1 MHLSPLRLMC
11 RTLHPC
17 ASRPG
22 PRNEQQKIDLRP
34 RQGCGA
40 CTKFSAAWLPVPPPA
55 NPLQLERCQQKDS
68 EIRCRAGGKDF
79 RQRFRAAER
88 SEPCLSLIPGQER
101 RKKKGKNPAQALA
114 RAPRAAGFVAPFCST
129 LWYYLAR
136 LIALASFFPFR
147 KFLFGEKN
155 KEQNSYGCLRHLATL
170 SNPEPARNIL
180 AQVMLPELTPR
191 SRHA

>member
-1 MHLSPLRLMC
+1 MHLSPLRLMY
-11 RTLHPC
+11 RALHPC
-17 ASRPG
+17 ASQPS

-40 CTKFSAAWLPVPPPA
+40 CTKFSAAWLPVPPSA

-101 RKKKGKNPAQALA
+101 RKKKAKKTSTGTCPSPLCSRVCGTLLQHPMVLSSTADCA
-114 RAPRAAGFVAPFCST
+114 RFLLPLQKVS
-129 LWYYLAR
+129 LW
-136 LIALASFFPFR
+136 
-147 KFLFGEKN
+147 GEKQGA
-155 KEQNSYGCLRHLATL
+155 E
-170 SNPEPARNIL
+170 
-180 AQVMLPELTPR
+180 
-191 SRHA
+191 